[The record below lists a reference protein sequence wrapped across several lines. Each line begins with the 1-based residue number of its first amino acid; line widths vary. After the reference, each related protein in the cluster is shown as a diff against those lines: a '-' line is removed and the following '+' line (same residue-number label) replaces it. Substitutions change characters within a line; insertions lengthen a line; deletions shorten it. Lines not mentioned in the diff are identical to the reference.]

1 MVAISRRSP
10 FASVATGRKSGA
22 DTQAPRE
29 TEHIALE
36 SGGVDVILV
45 AT

>member
-1 MVAISRRSP
+1 MVAINRRST

-22 DTQAPRE
+22 DTQALRE
-29 TEHIALE
+29 AEHQALE
-36 SGGVDVILV
+36 SGGVDVILM